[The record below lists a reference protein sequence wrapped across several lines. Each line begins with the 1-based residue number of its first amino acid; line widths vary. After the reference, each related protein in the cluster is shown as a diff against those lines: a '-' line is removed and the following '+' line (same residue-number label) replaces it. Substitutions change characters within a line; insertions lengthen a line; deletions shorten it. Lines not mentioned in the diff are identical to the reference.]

1 MPSTTLAAL
10 LAAYTDGSP
19 NSLSLRMRTLLVEI
33 ARQIDNRFTAGTYHY
48 IAQQVGGGAN
58 SLTITTNQALAEIAQ
73 FSTLWFQPIFNNTDP
88 AEMTVDSVP
97 TIPITSPTGAAL
109 TADELHTGRYYHVI
123 FLGEPVNEA
132 RLMDF

>member
-48 IAQQVGGGAN
+48 IAQSVSGTD
-58 SLTITTNQALAEIAQ
+58 SLTITTGQGLTELSQ
-73 FSTLWFQPIFNNTDP
+73 FSTLWFQPAFNITGP
-88 AEMTVDSVP
+88 ADMTVDSVP

-109 TADELHTGRYYHVI
+109 AADELHTGRYYHAI